1 MAKGFWGKLK
11 RPILALAPMADVT
24 DPAFRRLIAKYGKPD
39 VMWTEFVSCD
49 GLCSPKG
56 RSVLSAS
63 LKYVSAER
71 PIVAQIFG
79 SKPENFYQCAKLL
92 KKLKFDGI
100 DINMG
105 CPDRK
110 VEKQGGGAKLML
122 NPVLAKEIIRQT
134 KRGAGG
140 LPVSVKTRIG
150 YNKKD
155 LEGWIRA
162 LVDADPDVL
171 IIHARTRKEMS
182 KVPAD
187 WKVIKEV
194 VKLVK
199 KSGKDI
205 LVIGNG
211 DVKNLEDAKKKIKQS
226 GADGAMVGR
235 GVFGN
240 PWFFNK
246 RKKKVSLKEKLRVL
260 VEHARL
266 FEKVSGKKN
275 FAIMRK
281 HFKAYIVGFN
291 GAVSLRAKLMRAN
304 NSREVVAILRAKYPK
319 ISFQR

>member
-1 MAKGFWGKLK
+1 M
-11 RPILALAPMADVT
+11 ALAPMADVT
-24 DPAFRRLIAKYGKPD
+24 DAAFRRLIAKYGKPD

-49 GLCSPKG
+49 GLCSAKG
-56 RSVLSAS
+56 QKALLVD
-63 LKYVSAER
+63 LKYSNSER

-79 SKPENFYQCAKLL
+79 SKPENFYKCAKLL

-122 NPVLAKEIIRQT
+122 NPKLAQEIIRQT

-150 YNKKD
+150 YGQRDIK
-155 LEGWIRA
+155 EWIGSLIEA
-162 LVDADPDVL
+162 TPDVL

-187 WKVIKEV
+187 WRAIKEV

-199 KSGKDI
+199 KSKKDI

-211 DVKNLEDAKKKIKQS
+211 DVKSLVDAKERAKES
-226 GADGAMVGR
+226 GADGVMVGR
-235 GVFGN
+235 GAFGN

-246 RKKKVSLKEKLRVL
+246 RKRRVTLNEKLKVL
-260 VEHARL
+260 AEHARL
-266 FEKVSGKKN
+266 FEKIFPRKS
-275 FAIMRK
+275 FEIMKK
-281 HFKAYIVGFN
+281 HFKAYVTGFE
-291 GAVSLRAKLMRAN
+291 GAGVLRAELMRTHN
-304 NSREVVAILRAKYPK
+304 TREVVGVLGAKYPK
-319 ISFQR
+319 IRLQG

>member
-1 MAKGFWGKLK
+1 
-11 RPILALAPMADVT
+11 MADVT
-24 DPAFRRLIAKYGKPD
+24 DSAFRRLIAKYGKPD

-49 GLCSPKG
+49 GLCSLKG
-56 RSVLSAS
+56 RQALSAN
-63 LKYVSAER
+63 LKYTPMER

-79 SKPENFYQCAKLL
+79 SRPENFYQCAKLL

-105 CPDRK
+105 CPDRR

-122 NPVLAKEIIRQT
+122 NPALAQEIIRQT

-150 YNKKD
+150 YNKKN
-155 LEGWIRA
+155 LAGWIGSLIEA
-162 LVDADPDVL
+162 EPDVL
-171 IIHARTRKEMS
+171 IIHARTRKQMS

-187 WKVIKEV
+187 WRAIKEV
-194 VKLVK
+194 VRMVK

-211 DVKNLEDAKKKIKQS
+211 DVKDLADAARKVKQS

-235 GVFGN
+235 GTLGN

-246 RKKKVSLKEKLRVL
+246 RKKKISLTEKLKVL

-266 FEKVSGKKN
+266 FERVPGKKN
-275 FAIMRK
+275 FAVMRK
-281 HFKAYIVGFN
+281 HFKAYIVGFT
-291 GAVSLRAKLMRAN
+291 GAAGLRAKLMRTK
-304 NSREVVAILRAKYPK
+304 NSEEVVKLLRERYPK
-319 ISFQR
+319 ISFQK

>member
-1 MAKGFWGKLK
+1 MVKGFWEKLK

-24 DPAFRRLIAKYGKPD
+24 DAAFRRLVAKYGKPD

-49 GLCSPKG
+49 GLCSSKG
-56 RSVLSAS
+56 RKVLLAS

-105 CPDRK
+105 CPDKK
-110 VEKQGGGAKLML
+110 VEKQGGGAKLIL
-122 NPVLAKEIIRQT
+122 NPVLAKEIVRQT

-155 LEGWIRA
+155 LEGWIGSLIEA
-162 LVDADPDVL
+162 SPDVL
-171 IIHARTRKEMS
+171 VVHARTRKEMS

-187 WKVIKEV
+187 WKAIKEV
-194 VKLVK
+194 VKMVK
-199 KSGKDI
+199 RSGKDI

-211 DVKNLEDAKKKIKQS
+211 DVKDLDDAKKKIKQS

-235 GVFGN
+235 GIFGN

-246 RKKKVSLKEKLRVL
+246 RRKRISLKEKLKVL

-266 FEKVSGKKN
+266 FEKVSEKKN
-275 FAIMRK
+275 FAVMRK
-281 HFKAYIVGFN
+281 HFKAYIVGFD
-291 GAVSLRAKLMRAN
+291 GAVSLREKLMRAE
-304 NSREVVAILRAKYPK
+304 NSREVVKILRAKYPK

>member
-1 MAKGFWGKLK
+1 MAKGFWRKLK

-24 DPAFRRLIAKYGKPD
+24 DPAFRKVIAKYGKPD

-56 RSVLSAS
+56 RKVL
-63 LKYVSAER
+63 LKNLEYTSAER

-79 SKPENFYQCAKLL
+79 ARPENFYQCAKLL

-105 CPDRK
+105 CPDRR

-150 YNKKD
+150 YNKKS
-155 LEGWIRA
+155 LKEWLGA
-162 LVDADPDVL
+162 LIEARPDVL

-187 WKVIKEV
+187 WRAIGEAVR
-194 VKLVK
+194 LVK
-199 KSGKDI
+199 KSGEDI

-211 DVKNLEDAKKKIKQS
+211 DIKDLADARNKAKQS
-226 GADGAMVGR
+226 DADGVMVGR
-235 GVFGN
+235 GVLGN

-246 RKKKVSLKEKLRVL
+246 RKKRVTLVEKLKVL

-266 FEKVSGKKN
+266 FERISGKKN
-275 FAIMRK
+275 FAVMKK
-281 HFKAYIVGFN
+281 HFKAYIVGFD
-291 GAVSLRAKLMRAN
+291 GAVGLRAKLMRTN
-304 NSREVVAILRAKYPK
+304 NSKEVVRVLRAGYPK

>member
-24 DPAFRRLIAKYGKPD
+24 DSAFRRLIAKYGKPD

-49 GLCSPKG
+49 GLCSSKG
-56 RSVLSAS
+56 QTVLLRN
-63 LKYVSAER
+63 LKYSVTER

-155 LEGWIRA
+155 LEGWVGSLIEA
-162 LVDADPDVL
+162 EPDVL

-187 WKVIKEV
+187 WKAVKEV

-211 DVKNLEDAKKKIKQS
+211 DVKDLEDAKKKIKQS

-235 GVFGN
+235 GIFGN

-246 RKKKVSLKEKLRVL
+246 RKKKISLVEKLKVL

-275 FAIMRK
+275 FAVMRK
-281 HFKAYIVGFN
+281 HFKAYIVGFD
-291 GAVSLRAKLMRAN
+291 GAVGLRAKLMRAN
-304 NSREVVAILRAKYPK
+304 NSKEVVATLRAKYPK
-319 ISFQR
+319 IGFQR